1 MAILLAA
8 LALLAACA
16 DLALILPAHPA
27 DQLLRGCENHPPVG
41 ECSPAA
47 GAVLIR
53 HTWRF

>member
-8 LALLAACA
+8 LALQACA
-16 DLALILPAHPA
+16 DLALILPSRDTA
-27 DQLLRGCENHPPVG
+27 QLMRGCATRPPVG

-53 HTWRF
+53 YRTRF